1 MGKINCN
8 CCLCQ
13 AKATMDLTDK
23 ENACYYLC
31 DSCGRFEISNAA
43 KRKLETS
50 LDERIKDFQNKI
62 KLAPD
67 GQVLSITIR
76 NADNNLQGDYVDIKK
91 VR

>member
-31 DSCGRFEISNAA
+31 DSCGRFEISTMA
-43 KRKLETS
+43 KRKLETC
-50 LDERIKDFQNKI
+50 LDERINDFQNKI

-67 GQVLSITIR
+67 GHVLSIGFCTTK
-76 NADNNLQGDYVDIKK
+76 NDFYDNYVDIKK